1 MGIQIQPNGSFKANI
16 MIDRKKIHI
25 GYFITYQKAYKE
37 YSKLKEK
44 AEIKKGR
51 KVKKPC
57 KQPTTPQ

>member
-25 GYFITYQKAYKE
+25 GYFINYKKAYKE

-44 AEIKKGR
+44 AEAKQGR
-51 KVKKPC
+51 KVKIPC